1 MQNLPQPLCLSLK
14 LLSQEI
20 LVDATASLNNLPLLE
35 LELTAE
41 TVTADQLQSAMRH
54 VSAATQLTRLFI
66 QIRDI
71 ADVQAP
77 HSIAVCEHLRPLSDL
92 RSLFVSVGSQWYL
105 GKRNVEHLSAL
116 VGLTSLDLRWDSCG
130 PYLNPTLVCLLAVTL
145 TNLRVLAMND
155 LPTPHLVYNRC
166 IDETVLP
173 AIGRLTALRALRLE
187 PLSREVALRGL
198 QLLTDL
204 TGLENLDGFDAAGP
218 GQAPAPGDG
227 SVEWILGHNRALM
240 CLDLWHAFVL
250 MSVPTGIPQ

>member
-1 MQNLPQPLCLSLK
+1 
-14 LLSQEI
+14 
-20 LVDATASLNNLPLLE
+20 
-35 LELTAE
+35 
-41 TVTADQLQSAMRH
+41 MR
-54 VSAATQLTRLFI
+54 
-66 QIRDI
+66 
-71 ADVQAP
+71 

-92 RSLFVSVGSQWYL
+92 GSLFVSVGSQWYF
-105 GKRNVEHLSAL
+105 GKRDVEHLSAL

-155 LPTPHLVYNRC
+155 LPTPHLVYSRC

-187 PLSREVALRGL
+187 PLSREIAPRGL

-204 TGLENLDGFDAAGP
+204 TGLKNLDVLMQ
-218 GQAPAPGDG
+218 QALPGDG

-240 CLDLWHAFVL
+240 STCGMLL
-250 MSVPTGIPQ
+250 S